1 MAVLK
6 RPKTLPLPQAPN
18 PCSSVSP
25 RLSASVVVCLT
36 FLVRIMMVLTATH
49 VVEERG
55 PQTYGATPLT
65 QILLDPGWA
74 DGLRHLY
81 SHTF

>member
-1 MAVLK
+1 
-6 RPKTLPLPQAPN
+6 
-18 PCSSVSP
+18 
-25 RLSASVVVCLT
+25 
-36 FLVRIMMVLTATH
+36 MMVLTATY

-81 SHTF
+81 SPTFSLATTANRASASIIAAHR